1 MKGKRSLY
9 NIITGMISQVLIL
22 LTAILVPRLIM
33 VNIGSEANGLL
44 NSVNQALVYLG
55 LMEAG
60 VGTVTIHALYR
71 PVAEDDKNSICS
83 VLAATRKYYRR
94 TGMFYMLAVVLFA
107 FCYPLVV
114 DSELPNSTVV
124 LVILFSGSAGA
135 LSYFFHGKYNLLL
148 QAEGKQYVLSGIST
162 VVHIV
167 VNLVK
172 VLLLLI
178 GCDVV
183 AVQVA
188 YFIVTAGQ
196 AAYMS
201 WYIRRKYKWLR
212 LDVAPDEQAIS
223 QKNSVLIHQICGL
236 IFNNTDTLLLT
247 LSWGLKYV
255 SVYSVFSL
263 VFSQLG
269 NVASILTSSI
279 MFALGQK
286 YQTDFRGFQKNY
298 NYFELGSYML
308 TFFLSSV
315 CAVMITPFIKLYTAG
330 VTDVDY
336 LNVWYPPLFIGVFLL
351 TNLRSPA
358 QTAIT
363 VAGQFRTTTPQ
374 AILEAGINLCVSLLL
389 LPRFGII
396 GVLVGTII
404 ALLYRTNDMIIFS
417 AKKVHKSSLK
427 KSYSRIVRNFVIF
440 LVFVSL
446 WQLLPVTCNTIMSFV
461 LMGTVTSLT
470 GLFVFL
476 LFNALFEHEIAAN
489 ILCIIRK
496 MVKK

>member
-9 NIITGMISQVLIL
+9 NLIAGLISQVLIL

-71 PVAEDDKNSICS
+71 PVAEDDKKSICS

-107 FCYPLVV
+107 LCYPLVV
-114 DSELPNSTVV
+114 DSELPDSTVV

-162 VVHIV
+162 VLHIV

-188 YFIVTAGQ
+188 YFIVIAGQ

-201 WYIRRKYKWLR
+201 WYIHSKYKWLR
-212 LDVAPDEQAIS
+212 LDVEPDEQAIS
-223 QKNSVLIHQICGL
+223 QKNSVLIHQVCGL
-236 IFNNTDTLLLT
+236 IFNNTDTILLT

-269 NVASILTSSI
+269 NLVSILTSSI

-286 YQTDFRGFQKNY
+286 YQTDFHGFQKNY
-298 NYFELGSYML
+298 NYFELGSFML
-308 TFFLSSV
+308 TFLLSSV
-315 CAVMITPFIKLYTAG
+315 CAVMITPFVKLYTAG

-363 VAGQFRTTTPQ
+363 VAGQFRSTTPQ
-374 AILEAGINLCVSLLL
+374 AILEAGINLLVSMLL
-389 LPRFGII
+389 LPRLGII
-396 GVLVGTII
+396 GVLAGTII

-417 AKKVHKSSLK
+417 AKKVHKRSLK
-427 KSYSRIVRNFVIF
+427 KSYARIVRNFVIF
-440 LVFVSL
+440 LAFVYL

-461 LMGTVTSLT
+461 LVGTLTSLT
-470 GLFVFL
+470 ALFVFL
-476 LFNALFEHEIAAN
+476 
-489 ILCIIRK
+489 IIK
-496 MVKK
+496 VLMLIKW